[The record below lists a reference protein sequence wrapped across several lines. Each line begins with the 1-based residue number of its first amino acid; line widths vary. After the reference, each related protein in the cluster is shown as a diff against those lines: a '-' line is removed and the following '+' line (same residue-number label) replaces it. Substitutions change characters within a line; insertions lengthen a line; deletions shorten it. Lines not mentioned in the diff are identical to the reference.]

1 MSAVVQQNQAAQV
14 NPIVKLK
21 EQFDSREDSFKA
33 ALPAHIP
40 VERFM
45 RVVMTATQRNPEL
58 VQADRA
64 SLFNSSLLA
73 AQDGLLPD
81 GREGALVIYNM
92 KKDGGWIKAV
102 QWMPM
107 IAGILKKCRNS
118 GELSSIEAHAVRAND
133 KFSYRIGIDE
143 QPLHEPDWFGERG
156 DVVGVYAVA
165 KLKDG
170 SRVSEIMS
178 RIEVEKVRAVSRSK
192 DKGPWVE
199 WWEEMARKTVLRR
212 LSKRLPISSDLD
224 DLIRRDD
231 ALYDFDGARQ
241 DAQQA
246 APRSLAG
253 KLDAMARSGGAPA
266 IEHQPANDASEQQQE
281 QPAGAGQRAV
291 DPVGAEDA
299 AGAVKNQPRGH
310 TREGTERRMA
320 EDESRSQQHD
330 DDQDEGRFPPAD
342 DDTFPGDRPSRS
354 AEDIAYQMGAET
366 KRAGQGTR
374 ALPGEFRDPA
384 REAEKQAWI
393 AGHTETPAP
402 VEG

>member
-1 MSAVVQQNQAAQV
+1 MSAVVQQNQAQPA
-14 NPIVKLK
+14 NPIAKLQ
-21 EQFDSREDSFKA
+21 EQFDTREASFKA

-45 RVVMTATQRNPEL
+45 RVVMTATQRNPDL
-58 VQADRA
+58 VAADRV
-64 SLFNSSLLA
+64 SLFNSALLA

-81 GREGALVIYNM
+81 GREGALVIYNT
-92 KKDGGWIKAV
+92 KKGNDWIKSV

-118 GELSSIEAHAVRAND
+118 GELSSVEAHTVHAND

-143 QPLHEPDWFGERG
+143 QPVHEPDWFGERG
-156 DVVGVYAVA
+156 AVVGVYAVA

-170 SRVSEIMS
+170 TRVSEIMG
-178 RIEVEKVRAVSRSK
+178 RTEIEKVRAISKSK
-192 DKGPWVE
+192 DKGPWVD

-241 DAQQA
+241 DAQQR

-253 KLDAMARSGGAPA
+253 KMDALAGGMTKAPA
-266 IEHQPANDASEQQQE
+266 IEHQPRAEDVVD
-281 QPAGAGQRAV
+281 QPAAGN
-291 DPVGAEDA
+291 EKA
-299 AGAVKNQPRGH
+299 APKDDSTAAPP
-310 TREGTERRMA
+310 A
-320 EDESRSQQHD
+320 DQQH
-330 DDQDEGRFPPAD
+330 DQDEGRFPPPGD
-342 DDTFPGDRPSRS
+342 DDFPGDRPYRS
-354 AEDIAYQMGAET
+354 ATDIAYSLGVEA
-366 KRAGQGTR
+366 KRDGLGTR
-374 ALPGEFRDPA
+374 ALPPDFKQPG
-384 REAEKQAWI
+384 REAERDAWV

>member
-1 MSAVVQQNQAAQV
+1 VSAVVQQNQAPAA
-14 NPIVKLK
+14 NPIAKLQ
-21 EQFDSREDSFKA
+21 EQFDTRESSFKA

-45 RVVMTATQRNPEL
+45 RVVMTATQRNPDL
-58 VQADRA
+58 VAADRV
-64 SLFNSSLLA
+64 SLFNSALLA

-81 GREGALVIYNM
+81 GREGALVIYNT
-92 KKDGGWIKAV
+92 KKGDQWVKSV

-118 GELSSIEAHAVRAND
+118 GELSSVEAHTVHAND

-143 QPLHEPDWFGERG
+143 QPVHEPDWFGNRG
-156 DVVGVYAVA
+156 AVVGVYAVA
-165 KLKDG
+165 RLKDG
-170 SRVSEIMS
+170 TRVSEIMGKVE
-178 RIEVEKVRAVSRSK
+178 IEKVRSISKSK
-192 DKGPWVE
+192 DKGPWVD

-241 DAQQA
+241 DAQQR

-253 KLDAMARSGGAPA
+253 KMDALASGGSKPAA
-266 IEHQPANDASEQQQE
+266 IENKSE
-281 QPAGAGQRAV
+281 V
-291 DPVGAEDA
+291 TDVEDA
-299 AGAVKNQPRGH
+299 GGRAQDDKPPRGQ
-310 TREGTERRMA
+310 TAANAEADRIEGPNGEVLK
-320 EDESRSQQHD
+320 SRD
-330 DDQDEGRFPPAD
+330 DDQDDGRFPPSGD
-342 DDTFPGDRPSRS
+342 EFPGDRPSRS
-354 AEDIAYQMGAET
+354 AADIAYELGAEA

-374 ALPGEFRDPA
+374 ALPGEFRDPS
-384 REAEKQAWI
+384 REAEKNAWI

-402 VEG
+402 VEA

>member
-1 MSAVVQQNQAAQV
+1 MSAVVQQNQAPQV
-14 NPIVKLK
+14 NPIAKLQ
-21 EQFDSREDSFKA
+21 EQFDTRESSFKA

-45 RVVMTATQRNPEL
+45 RVVMTATQRNPDL
-58 VQADRA
+58 VAADRV
-64 SLFNSSLLA
+64 SLFNSALLA

-81 GREGALVIYNM
+81 GREGALVIYNT
-92 KKDGGWIKAV
+92 KKGNEWVKSV

-118 GELSSIEAHAVRAND
+118 GELSSMEAHAVHAND

-143 QPLHEPDWFGERG
+143 QPVHEPDWFGDRG
-156 DVVGVYAVA
+156 AVVGVYAVA

-170 SRVSEIMS
+170 TRVSEIMGKTE
-178 RIEVEKVRAVSRSK
+178 IEKVRNVSRSK
-192 DKGPWVE
+192 DKGPWVD

-231 ALYDFDGARQ
+231 ALYDFDGAKQ
-241 DAQQA
+241 DAQQR

-253 KLDAMARSGGAPA
+253 KLDALAKGSGAPA
-266 IEHQPANDASEQQQE
+266 IEHQPANDASEQQD
-281 QPAGAGQRAV
+281 AAAGQQAV
-291 DPVGAEDA
+291 DLSPQSSGAATVND
-299 AGAVKNQPRGH
+299 
-310 TREGTERRMA
+310 
-320 EDESRSQQHD
+320 DE
-330 DDQDEGRFPPAD
+330 QDEGRFPPAD
-342 DDTFPGDRPSRS
+342 DDFPGDRPSRP
-354 AEDIAYQMGAET
+354 AADIAYELGAEA

-374 ALPGEFRDPA
+374 ALPGEFRDPS

>member
-1 MSAVVQQNQAAQV
+1 MSAVVQQNQAPSA
-14 NPIVKLK
+14 NPIVKLQ
-21 EQFDSREDSFKA
+21 EQFDTREASFKA

-45 RVVMTATQRNPEL
+45 RVVMTATQRNPDL
-58 VQADRA
+58 VAADRV
-64 SLFNSSLLA
+64 SLFNSALLA

-81 GREGALVIYNM
+81 GREGALVIYNT
-92 KKDGGWIKAV
+92 KKGNEWVKSV

-118 GELSSIEAHAVRAND
+118 GELSSVESHTVHAND

-143 QPLHEPDWFGERG
+143 QPVHEPDWFGDRG
-156 DVVGVYAVA
+156 AVVGVYAVA

-170 SRVSEIMS
+170 TRVSEIMGKTE
-178 RIEVEKVRAVSRSK
+178 IEKVRNVSRSK
-192 DKGPWVE
+192 DKGPWVD

-241 DAQQA
+241 DAQQR

-253 KLDAMARSGGAPA
+253 KLDALAAPQRQAPA
-266 IEHQPANDASEQQQE
+266 IEHQTGGGDVVDEAPASGQAVAG
-281 QPAGAGQRAV
+281 QPAEGAAPRQGQQDGGALNEAPPS
-291 DPVGAEDA
+291 DPSDDYSGDQPSPVELARERGAEA
-299 AGAVKNQPRGH
+299 
-310 TREGTERRMA
+310 
-320 EDESRSQQHD
+320 
-330 DDQDEGRFPPAD
+330 
-342 DDTFPGDRPSRS
+342 
-354 AEDIAYQMGAET
+354 
-366 KRAGQGTR
+366 KRDGLGTR
-374 ALPGEFRDPA
+374 AMPGEYREEG
-384 REAEKQAWI
+384 REAEAEAWM
-393 AGHTETPAP
+393 AGHKAAVT

>member
-1 MSAVVQQNQAAQV
+1 MSAVVQQNQTTPA
-14 NPIVKLK
+14 NPIAKLQ
-21 EQFDSREDSFKA
+21 EQFDTRESSFKA

-45 RVVMTATQRNPEL
+45 RVVMTATQRNPDL
-58 VQADRA
+58 VAADRV
-64 SLFNSSLLA
+64 SLFNSALLA

-81 GREGALVIYNM
+81 GREGALVIYNT
-92 KKDGGWIKAV
+92 KKGDQWVKSV

-118 GELSSIEAHAVRAND
+118 GELSSVEAHTVHAND

-143 QPLHEPDWFGERG
+143 QPVHEPDWFGDRG
-156 DVVGVYAVA
+156 AVVGVYAVA

-170 SRVSEIMS
+170 TRVSEIMGKVE
-178 RIEVEKVRAVSRSK
+178 IEKVRAISKSK
-192 DKGPWVE
+192 DKGPWVD

-231 ALYDFDGARQ
+231 ALYDFDGARH
-241 DAQQA
+241 DAQQR

-253 KLDAMARSGGAPA
+253 KLDALAKGSSAPA
-266 IEHQPANDASEQQQE
+266 IEHQPANDASEQE

-291 DPVGAEDA
+291 DPSGQEDSG
-299 AGAVKNQPRGH
+299 GAVNRQPRGH

-320 EDESRSQQHD
+320 EDEARGQQQG
-330 DDQDEGRFPPAD
+330 DQDEGRFPPPED
-342 DDTFPGDRPSRS
+342 ETFPGDRPSRS
-354 AEDIAYQMGAET
+354 ATDIAYQLGADA

-402 VEG
+402 AEAN